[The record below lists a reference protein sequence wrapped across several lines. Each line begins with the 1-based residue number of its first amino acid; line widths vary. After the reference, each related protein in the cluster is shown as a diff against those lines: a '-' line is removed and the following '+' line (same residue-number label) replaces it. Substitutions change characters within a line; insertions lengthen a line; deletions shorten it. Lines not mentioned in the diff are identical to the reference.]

1 MSSTAV
7 HAGLD
12 YAHKSTGFPTWH
24 RQFLLWLEW
33 EIQYML
39 KDDMKDEDYYKFR
52 IPYWDWRKEM
62 QSEKNSPFQEDR
74 LGEKKLDKNNLP
86 QVISNQF
93 SDWQTVCCRWS
104 EDSSSVCDPR
114 RQTGPLL
121 RCPESCS
128 FDNKLW
134 PNNSDVESVLSLKE
148 YDTAPFNQSAE
159 NSFRNQL
166 EGFKPLPQ
174 EDIQTCHDNKL
185 CSCSHGDFNCTGKD
199 NPMQRLL
206 HNSVRQ
212 CL

>member
-1 MSSTAV
+1 
-7 HAGLD
+7 
-12 YAHKSTGFPTWH
+12 
-24 RQFLLWLEW
+24 
-33 EIQYML
+33 ML

-62 QSEKNSPFQEDR
+62 QGEKNSPFQEDR
-74 LGEKKLDKNNLP
+74 LGEKMLDNDGLP

-93 SDWQTVCCRWS
+93 NDWKTICWS
-104 EDSSSVCDPR
+104 EHSSSVCNPQ

-134 PNNSDVESVLSLKE
+134 PTNIDVKNVLSLTE
-148 YDTAPFNQSAE
+148 YDTSPFSRYAT

-185 CSCSHGDFNCTGKD
+185 CSCSHHDFNCTGKEY
-199 NPMQRLL
+199 PMERLL
-206 HNSVRQ
+206 HNSVSVLALISKFCCYNLAQ
-212 CL
+212 HIDESTCSEFCCAKTECLQLRI